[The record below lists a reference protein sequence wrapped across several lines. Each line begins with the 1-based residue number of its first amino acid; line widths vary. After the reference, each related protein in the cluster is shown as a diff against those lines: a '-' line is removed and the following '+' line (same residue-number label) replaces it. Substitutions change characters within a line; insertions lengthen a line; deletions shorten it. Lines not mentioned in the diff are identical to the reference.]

1 MLWQMILHSTS
12 LPAATGVLLRVRRR
26 RRIDQERRR
35 RVDHPL
41 GCGDTAPRLEA
52 RSVASEGWAS
62 VRAYVGSEWAPIA
75 PGSSAK

>member
-1 MLWQMILHSTS
+1 VLNPISCDSWMSTQMLWQMILHSTS

-41 GCGDTAPRLEA
+41 G
-52 RSVASEGWAS
+52 
-62 VRAYVGSEWAPIA
+62 
-75 PGSSAK
+75 